1 VGRSTL
7 TEAAAVKATA
17 WEERVLLFSSSLPDV
32 SGIVKEEAMVLL
44 LLLLLFSIAGV
55 AGRRI
60 FFFLEILGDGEM
72 RGELVLKPQ
81 GQTRKKKSTT
91 YNIRTVDAN
100 NLYLFVTNNC

>member
-60 FFFLEILGDGEM
+60 FFFLEILGGEM

>member
-1 VGRSTL
+1 
-7 TEAAAVKATA
+7 
-17 WEERVLLFSSSLPDV
+17 
-32 SGIVKEEAMVLL
+32 MLL

-60 FFFLEILGDGEM
+60 FFFLGNGGNLYYG
-72 RGELVLKPQ
+72 LQ

-100 NLYLFVTNNC
+100 EKSGARLLEVLGLLVRMPGVKVIVSPGSRDSSLFSF

>member
-1 VGRSTL
+1 M
-7 TEAAAVKATA
+7 KATA

-32 SGIVKEEAMVLL
+32 SGLVKEEAMV